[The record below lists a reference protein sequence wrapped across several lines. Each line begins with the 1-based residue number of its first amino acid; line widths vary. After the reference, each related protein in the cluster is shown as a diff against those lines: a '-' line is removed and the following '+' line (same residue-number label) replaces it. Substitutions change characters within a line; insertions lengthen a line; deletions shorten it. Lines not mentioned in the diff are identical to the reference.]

1 MANNTFKEIADVLL
15 RAENILI
22 YPHINADGDAAGS
35 AAALCHGLRSLGKT
49 AYMRGLRRLQQ
60 ISNSQEQV

>member
-35 AAALCHGLRSLGKT
+35 AAALCHGLRSLGFLWDSGRT
-49 AYMRGLRRLQQ
+49 RYAEHG
-60 ISNSQEQV
+60 